1 MRLIH
6 RRHQFVVVTI
16 LVAACPF
23 SCVTGRNHERATFE
37 PAELVTTSSQS
48 ESGYSTRIVAIDGN
62 AKRGSSFTLRPGR
75 HTVEVLGT
83 SVERDRNQG
92 AIAGAAL
99 VSPIGALGMHLES
112 AISASRDA
120 LHSDRLMACFIAR
133 PNRIYEVRTF
143 GEGGVWKVEV
153 VDQTTTY
160 DVKSPCKT
168 AARTKEP
175 ARPDQPLTDPF
186 D

>member
-1 MRLIH
+1 LIH
-6 RRHQFVVVTI
+6 RRYQFVVVTI

-48 ESGYSTRIVAIDGN
+48 ESGYSTDIVAIDGN
-62 AKRGSSFTLRPGR
+62 AKRGSNFTLRPGR
-75 HTVEVLGT
+75 HTVEVEGT
-83 SVERDRNQG
+83 CTERDRNQG
-92 AIAGAAL
+92 AIAGAAA
-99 VSPIGALGMHLES
+99 VSPLAAVGMSIGT
-112 AISASRDA
+112 AIAASRDA
-120 LHSDRLMACFIAR
+120 LHSGRLMACFIAR
-133 PNRIYEVRTF
+133 PNRTYEVRTF

-153 VDQTTTY
+153 IDQTTTY

-168 AARTKEP
+168 TARTTEP
-175 ARPDQPLTDPF
+175 ARPDRPLTDPF

>member
-6 RRHQFVVVTI
+6 RRYQFVVATV
-16 LVAACPF
+16 LVATCPF
-23 SCVTGRNHERATFE
+23 SCVTGRNHEPATFE

-48 ESGYSTRIVAIDGN
+48 DSGYSTDIVAIDGN

-75 HTVEVLGT
+75 HTVEVEGT
-83 SVERDRNQG
+83 CTERNGNQG
-92 AIAGAAL
+92 AIAGAAAVAPL
-99 VSPIGALGMHLES
+99 VAVGISIGTSIA
-112 AISASRDA
+112 ASRNA

-133 PNRIYEVRTF
+133 SNRTYEVRTF